1 MTNKIFSVPFKVN
14 ISLAFAL
21 VWLINGLFCK
31 VLNLVPRHQLIVSHI
46 LGADHAAFFTKLIG
60 FSEVL
65 MAVWIVSKFQPRLCA
80 LVQVSVI
87 ALMNLIEF
95 MLVPDLLLFGRFNSV
110 VAAVFILL
118 ILVNEFYT
126 GLPQNKRALNI
137 N

>member
-1 MTNKIFSVPFKVN
+1 MSIKIFSVPFKVN

-31 VLNLVPRHQLIVSHI
+31 VLNLVPRHQLIVSRI
-46 LGADHAAFFTKLIG
+46 LGPDHADLFTKLIG

-65 MAVWIVSKFQPRLCA
+65 MAVWILSKIQPKVCA
-80 LVQVSVI
+80 LIQVSVI

-95 MLVPDLLLFGRFNSV
+95 MLVPDLLLFGRFNAII
-110 VAAVFILL
+110 AAVFILL
-118 ILVNEFYT
+118 ILVNEFHT